1 MTETSMTAAPSSFRV
16 GAVFNRTFELL
27 SRDFV
32 KFFLLTV
39 IAWLPFLLFLL
50 ISLGGDGGAP
60 GNEAARAGLGAVSVL
75 LWGAFSVLGQAVI
88 FYGAFQQMLGR
99 SFAVGESLKR
109 GLARFFPIIG
119 LLICLTLGVGLGFVL
134 LIIPGVILWVMWSV
148 AAPVCVVEGAGPFAS
163 LSRSA
168 ELTKGNRWRIFGV
181 LFVIGMVNQIV
192 QGIVQL
198 GLAAA
203 AGALVGAIGTF
214 LWMALAQTFS
224 SIAVAVIY
232 HDLRVAQEGIDVERI
247 AAVFD

>member
-1 MTETSMTAAPSSFRV
+1 MTETTLTAAPSSFRV
-16 GAVFNRTFELL
+16 GAVFSRTFELL
-27 SRDFV
+27 FRDFV
-32 KFFLLTV
+32 KFFLLTA
-39 IAWLPFLLFLL
+39 IAWSPFLLFLL
-50 ISLGGDGGAP
+50 LSLGAAGGGP
-60 GNEAARAGLGAVSVL
+60 AGAGRGALAGVSVV
-75 LWGAFSVLGQAVI
+75 LWAVFSVLGQAVI
-88 FYGAFQQMLGR
+88 FYGAFQQMLNR
-99 SFAVGESLKR
+99 SFAIGESLKR

-148 AAPVCVVEGAGPFAS
+148 AAPVCVVEGEGPLAS

-168 ELTKGNRWRIFGV
+168 RLTKGNRWRIFGV
-181 LFVIGMVNQIV
+181 VLVIDIV
-192 QGIVQL
+192 SQLGQGVVQL
-198 GLAAA
+198 GLSEA
-203 AGALVGAIGTF
+203 AGVLVGAIGTF